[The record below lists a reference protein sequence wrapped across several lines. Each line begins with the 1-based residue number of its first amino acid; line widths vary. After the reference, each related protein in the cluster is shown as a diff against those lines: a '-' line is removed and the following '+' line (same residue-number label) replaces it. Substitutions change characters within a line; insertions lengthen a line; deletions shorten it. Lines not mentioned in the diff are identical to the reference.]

1 MSKIVIDKTDR
12 TPELIIDT
20 DNGFFSMEYDSRPE
34 DVRKFYYPILE
45 KLKSILE
52 NIKQAGNL
60 TYFKEKPFVFTFKL
74 GYFNSSSAKF
84 ILDILN
90 IVKLFKEGGIN
101 VEVNWYYFE
110 DEDDMKEAG
119 EDFSEFCD
127 VEFKYF
133 IMVDE
138 DDE

>member
-119 EDFSEFCD
+119 EDFSEFCE
-127 VEFKYF
+127 VEFNYF
-133 IMVDE
+133 IME
-138 DDE
+138 DDDDE

>member
-45 KLKSILE
+45 KLKSVLE
-52 NIKQAGNL
+52 DIKQAGNL
-60 TYFKEKPFVFTFKL
+60 AYFKEKPFIFTFKL

-90 IVKLFKEGGIN
+90 IVKLFKESGIN
-101 VEVNWYYFE
+101 VEVNWYYYE

-119 EDFSEFCD
+119 EDFSEFCE
-127 VEFKYF
+127 VEFNYF
-133 IMVDE
+133 IME
-138 DDE
+138 DDDDE

>member
-1 MSKIVIDKTDR
+1 MSRIVIEKTDR

-20 DNGFFSMEYDSRPE
+20 DIGFFSMEYDSRPE

-52 NIKQAGNL
+52 DIKQASNL

-90 IVKLFKEGGIN
+90 IIKLFKESEIN
-101 VEVNWYYFE
+101 VEINWYYYE
-110 DEDDMKEAG
+110 DEDDMREAG
-119 EDFSEFCD
+119 EDFSEFCE
-127 VEFKYF
+127 VEFNYF
-133 IMVDE
+133 IME
-138 DDE
+138 DDDDE